1 MMVEFEDTPVG
12 MVATVEVIVGA
23 ASKGYDAANQKNGV
37 TAAMAKAANTMLLE
51 AVLAPYRANGDF
63 DASLDAVTR
72 HVVEEFG
79 NLPNFVPQAWNEDER
94 GRLPTELL
102 QFKKNLVTLVR
113 SGNSKAAAQAGL

>member
-1 MMVEFEDTPVG
+1 MMVEFEDTPDG

-23 ASKGYDAANQKNGV
+23 ASKGYDAGNPKNGV

-51 AVLAPYRANGDF
+51 AVLAPYRVNGDF
-63 DASLDAVTR
+63 EASLDAVTR

-94 GRLPTELL
+94 GRLPTELM

-113 SGNSKAAAQAGL
+113 SGNSKAAAHAGL